1 MEGGRMIFDKFLGK
15 MREKDGG
22 SGGSVN
28 SVNGFAPD
36 DSGNVEIGFPASGYV
51 ANMHGQS
58 EWCDLK
64 TFLEYLS
71 YGVYSVN
78 GEFYPDESG
87 NVNINAYNLPIR
99 APGGE
104 DDYPPTVYDGF
115 YSTDYYKMGV
125 PIYQSYM
132 VLDCESNTDYYADS
146 TGYILL
152 ELGTRAGEVPSVPFV
167 VTINDMTVA
176 AIITAAGTRQPFM
189 FPCPEGATW
198 SCVNPGSPFELVSI
212 KFIPGEHSMY

>member
-1 MEGGRMIFDKFLGK
+1 MKFDKFLGK
-15 MREKDGG
+15 VREKDGG
-22 SGGSVN
+22 GEYTPSGWVATEMDMTGTEKT
-28 SVNGFAPD
+28 APLA
-36 DSGNVEIGFPASGYV
+36 EILDQLSRKSIRKIN
-51 ANMHGQS
+51 NM
-58 EWCDLK
+58 E
-64 TFLEYLS
+64 
-71 YGVYSVN
+71 VYDQDT
-78 GEFYPDESG
+78 G
-87 NVNINAYNLPIR
+87 NINIYAGDLLMRSSSSGQY
-99 APGGE
+99 
-104 DDYPPTVYDGF
+104 YPPTVDDAF

-198 SCVNPGSPFELVSI
+198 RCDSPGLPFELVSI
-212 KFIPGEHSMY
+212 QFVQGEHIMH

>member
-1 MEGGRMIFDKFLGK
+1 MKFDKFLGK

-22 SGGSVN
+22 GSGGGVS

-36 DSGNVEIGFPASGYV
+36 DSGNVEIGFPATGYV

-64 TFLEYLS
+64 AFLEYLS

-78 GEFYPDESG
+78 GEFYPDEYG
-87 NVNINAYNLPIR
+87 NVNINAYNLLIR
-99 APGGE
+99 EPEGE
-104 DDYPPTVYDGF
+104 DDYPPTVYDGL
-115 YSTDYYKMGV
+115 YTADYYKMGT
-125 PIYQSYM
+125 PIYQSYA
-132 VLDCESNTDYYADS
+132 VLYCESNTDYYAES

-152 ELGTRAGEVPSVPFV
+152 ELGVRDGEVPSVPFE

-176 AIITAAGTRQPFM
+176 AIIPAAGTRQPFM
-189 FPCPEGATW
+189 FPCPQGATW
-198 SCVNPGSPFELVSI
+198 RCVNPGLPFEFVYI
-212 KFIPGEHSMY
+212 RFIPGEHSMY